1 MRLNRRNAV
10 KRLVGMVSASP
21 LVAQA
26 VGQAPAPV
34 EDDPVFEPACVMDFE
49 PLAKARLDK
58 LAYDYLAG
66 GSEDEVS
73 LRDNREA
80 FNHIILRPRA
90 LVDVHRID
98 LSLELFGRKLDF
110 PILLDPAGGK
120 NCIYPDGELVV
131 ARAAAAAKAVH
142 ITNGGIQSLTRTGQG
157 PVWWQVTTGAQLRTP
172 QTMRQFVRQLED
184 ECCSGIC
191 FTIDIMHVSHR
202 DRNIRNKFDRSWGET
217 GIPRDAQGR
226 LPKPK
231 NPERAGNYP
240 SRPFPTP
247 TWESVQQLRSLTK
260 LPIVIKGVL
269 TAEDGE
275 RCVQFGASGI
285 IVSNHGGR
293 QLDHVGATIEALP
306 EVVDAVKGRIPVLV
320 DGGFRRGTDILKAL
334 ALGAKAICI
343 ARPYLYGLAAFGQ
356 RGVERV
362 IELLRTELALDMGL
376 AGAPNLA
383 AIDRRL
389 VRVRS

>member
-184 ECCSGIC
+184 EGCSGIC